1 MKTLAD
7 QRHNTL
13 VAHFHVMNSKL
24 FVNKYIGSTIT
35 AWEVEVLLAQNIKP
49 PSLSVLAFEKITI
62 L

>member
-1 MKTLAD
+1 M
-7 QRHNTL
+7 
-13 VAHFHVMNSKL
+13 
-24 FVNKYIGSTIT
+24 IT